1 MPVKGILKTGGRRSQ
16 KKVSM
21 GVKFNINVEEGFTK
35 EEKAQIIAR
44 NQQIIAELNKYLPD
58 NQKIQPDPDFEKK
71 LDDPKITKM
80 YRLGQK
86 IKERDDKQRQIWDE
100 LRNKYGSTR
109 VNFTAMGSLRIGNTP
124 EDRAYNETLYRNF
137 KDNPDAFIYKQY
149 HKMMQTS
156 GKELYDLG
164 DDPLKQGQYYL
175 DNYEKVS
182 YASNINSVV
191 SSENNKGIFTD
202 EFKGN
207 VKSIASL
214 GHMMYQTKYAL
225 NKVNSLDKIA
235 FPTLNKT
242 QIDKLYDSR
251 FSSDHYKDMADVSS
265 KLRDLKYDWGKEPS
279 PKQMMDAIK
288 EKTGVDLANE
298 KNLMTGKIF
307 YDKDGN
313 PIDVEDIVKGKNNFG
328 SAKEVTDPTQ
338 KRGLRGIT
346 NDFKLAYMKNWKT
359 AFNDKMGVKGSKID
373 IEAIEQKLKGSIL
386 QRMFRRPSKEYTAMM
401 DAFKKYNDP
410 KSKDFMNKDKLNT
423 ATQAYVDHKNEKG
436 SIKSRADKD
445 RMEFAENVL
454 ATCKESDK
462 IYRQTENALGE
473 QSMQRRVTF
482 LLPQDVNVEIVSK
495 EKENVVIKVD
505 EIDKTATKQE
515 NEQQKKL

>member
-1 MPVKGILKTGGRRSQ
+1 MPPVKGILKTGRRRSP
-16 KKVSM
+16 KTVKM
-21 GVKFNINVEEGFTK
+21 GVKFDNKVEEGFTK

-44 NQQIIAELNKYLPD
+44 NQQIVAELNKYLPD
-58 NQKIQPDPDFEKK
+58 DQKIQPDPNFEKK
-71 LDDPKITKM
+71 LDDPQVAKM

-86 IKERDDKQRQIWDE
+86 IKQRDDRQRQIWDE

-137 KDNPDAFIYKQY
+137 KEDPDKFIYKQY

-164 DDPLKQGQYYL
+164 DDPIKQGQYYL

-182 YASNINSVV
+182 YASNIKSVV
-191 SSENNKGIFTD
+191 NSENNKGIFTD

-207 VKSIASL
+207 IKSVASL

-225 NKVNSLDKIA
+225 NDVNSLDKIA

-251 FSSDHYKDMADVSS
+251 FSSDHYNDMADVSS
-265 KLRDLKYDWGKEPS
+265 KVRDLKYGWGKEPS
-279 PKQMMDAIK
+279 PKQMMDTIK
-288 EKTGVDLANE
+288 EKTGVDLSNE
-298 KNLMTGKIF
+298 AHLMTGKIF
-307 YDKDGN
+307 YDKEGI
-313 PIDVEDIVKGKNNFG
+313 PMDVEDIVKGKNNFS
-328 SAKEVTDPTQ
+328 SAKEISDPTQ
-338 KRGLRGIT
+338 KRSFRGIT

-373 IEAIEQKLKGSIL
+373 IEAIENKQKGNIL

-401 DAFKKYNDP
+401 DAFKAYNDP
-410 KSKDFMNKDKLNT
+410 KSKDFMNKDKLST

-436 SIKSRADKD
+436 SVKSRADKD
-445 RMEFAENVL
+445 RMEFAENVF
-454 ATCKESDK
+454 ATCNESDK
-462 IYRQTENALGE
+462 IYRQTENSFAD

-482 LLPQDVNVEIVSK
+482 LLPKDVNVEIVTK
-495 EKENVVIKVD
+495 EKESVVIKVN
-505 EIDKTATKQE
+505 EGPSQDKAKEQE
-515 NEQQKKL
+515 PEL